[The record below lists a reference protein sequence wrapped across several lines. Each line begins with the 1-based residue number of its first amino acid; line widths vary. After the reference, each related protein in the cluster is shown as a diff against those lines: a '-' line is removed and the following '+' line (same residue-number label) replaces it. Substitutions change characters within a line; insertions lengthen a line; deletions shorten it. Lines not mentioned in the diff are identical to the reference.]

1 MLLLLLRRG
10 GRTND
15 VFKFGICVMRELVG
29 GARAGRATPISESRR
44 LIAHAHSLR
53 ALARARR
60 AARLGASRRVDAT
73 AARAVRLRLSR
84 RSGGRVN
91 LELGGGLFFVGR
103 VRPLD
108 GRSGRS
114 GDGLSHVLARA
125 RELVLTRSP
134 FTIVAMPCS
143 RPFES
148 VSTCEGTPP
157 IVVQYAL
164 NEPV

>member
-53 ALARARR
+53 ALARTRR

-84 RSGGRVN
+84 RSGGRVD
-91 LELGGGLFFVGR
+91 LG
-103 VRPLD
+103 
-108 GRSGRS
+108 
-114 GDGLSHVLARA
+114 
-125 RELVLTRSP
+125 
-134 FTIVAMPCS
+134 VAAAGAS
-143 RPFES
+143 AT
-148 VSTCEGTPP
+148 STAPYFDCC
-157 IVVQYAL
+157 
-164 NEPV
+164 